1 MDKSLIFPAMLQEKV
16 ISNLIDICP
25 DGIIGVDLKGM
36 VTIFN
41 QKAAELTQRSVEDVL
56 GKLHIKEI
64 YGSLDRAREI
74 KAAIYAG
81 DNGGRNRLEGFD
93 TEIVNVSGDA
103 IPIRLSAVI
112 FKEDALEIGNVG
124 FFHDQSQ
131 RKALEEKLYL
141 LSITDG
147 LTQLFNQRHFYYVL
161 AQEISRTQ
169 RYDRPLSLICFDLD
183 NFKNCNDLLGHLEG
197 DTVLRRVGEMLKK
210 ITRKSDKAFRY
221 GGDEF
226 FIILPE
232 SDREQAVMTAEKIRE
247 IFNESWPYVLT
258 GGRAGTVRVTL
269 SIGVIERLDEGAG
282 EALIR
287 RADAAMYVAKREGGD
302 RVVAA

>member
-1 MDKSLIFPAMLQEKV
+1 MDKSLIFPAMSQEKV

-93 TEIVNVSGDA
+93 TEIVNVNGDA

-269 SIGVIERLDEGAG
+269 SIGVVERLDEGAG

>member
-1 MDKSLIFPAMLQEKV
+1 MDKNLIFPAMSQEKV

-93 TEIVNVSGDA
+93 TEIVNVNGDA

-247 IFNESWPYVLT
+247 IFNERWPYVLT
-258 GGRAGTVRVTL
+258 GGRAGPVRGTL
-269 SIGVIERLDEGAG
+269 SIGVVERLDEGAG